1 MLKRNYA
8 TRSIRAFQSRS
19 LTPEFSKSSV
29 GALGNNDSESVF
41 SGQTSFRC
49 NRYLGVFDKLYRE
62 FHRALPNA
70 EKQGFYDTFLRKH
83 GGVSYSKKHWSGRG
97 NVVLFSL
104 RYDYGHTY
112 LTIEGV
118 RVLTIENG
126 TTSYLDDQGEI
137 VRIPYSGESV
147 PAPVLRRFRA
157 FLDKAQRIECVFKP
171 VPVEVKHVHDWSII
185 QWSYGEKPEF
195 KAIKGKTVTKQ
206 VRVIR
211 GSNKR
216 YHWNIRYKDANNCNY
231 HKDDYGTIPK
241 AYKVEIDGVVAWLP
255 HSILGENY
263 SAITSG
269 TIEIPEWWYKKSV
282 KGQ

>member
-8 TRSIRAFQSRS
+8 TRSIRSFQSRS
-19 LTPEFSKSSV
+19 LTPEFSKFPV

-41 SGQTSFRC
+41 SGQSSFRC

-62 FHRALPNA
+62 FHKALPNA
-70 EKQGFYDTFLRKH
+70 ERQGFYDSFLRKH
-83 GGVSYSKKHWSGRG
+83 GGISYSKNHWSGRG
-97 NVVLFSL
+97 KVTLFSL

-112 LTIEGV
+112 LTIQGV

-126 TTSYLDDQGEI
+126 TTSYLDDHGEV

-157 FLDKAQRIECVFKP
+157 FLDSAQKIECVFKP
-171 VPVEVKHVHDWSII
+171 VIPEVKHIHDWSIVE
-185 QWSYGEKPEF
+185 WSYGEKPEF
-195 KAIKGKTVTKQ
+195 KAIKGKTVTKT
-206 VRVIR
+206 VKIIGRSR
-211 GSNKR
+211 KTFG
-216 YHWNIRYKDANNCNY
+216 WNIRYKDANNRNY
-231 HKDDYGTIPK
+231 HRDDRGCIPK
-241 AYKVEIDGVVAWLP
+241 AYKVEIEGVVAWLP

-263 SAITSG
+263 HQLKSG
-269 TIEIPEWWYKKSV
+269 TIEIPAWWYKKSV